1 MGEDDFLRSI
11 LENPR
16 DDARRLVYADWL
28 DERGDSVSVQKSEFL
43 RLTVQRSRPPRRRKW
58 GRHRQRRLQKLA
70 AQLDTEWLAV
80 VSAPPIENCAG
91 KRARAGSRI
100 QVPFSFL
107 CDRRWEDLRPSDDRT
122 VRFCDACRQNVHFCD
137 TITEARSHASDGHCV
152 AVDLGVIRREGDLEG
167 WHWMLGRVSVEML
180 RAEEELMRP
189 DPVSAERER
198 RKRERA
204 EAEL

>member
-70 AQLDTEWLAV
+70 AQLDT
-80 VSAPPIENCAG
+80 
-91 KRARAGSRI
+91 
-100 QVPFSFL
+100 
-107 CDRRWEDLRPSDDRT
+107 DDRT